1 MSQTLSSSPVDSGSD
16 HAASAGSN
24 PGCLDHVV
32 QDCRAS
38 RNRSPL
44 PEYPSE
50 KKWVRGRKGSTN
62 THAPGDGKEP
72 RDERWDESQLGY
84 QQMEEAVLRC
94 DEGLSAAEN
103 GKLSGSRTPDP
114 FVLTSVP
121 GRDGE
126 SLCVIYRVHSAR
138 RFIMECA
145 LALACRRLLRT
156 PCPLQ

>member
-1 MSQTLSSSPVDSGSD
+1 MVHSKSTTNFAEYGQNNYSATKQRGSLVSVRWV
-16 HAASAGSN
+16 SAGSN

-103 GKLSGSRTPDP
+103 AGKLPGSRTPDP
-114 FVLTSVP
+114 
-121 GRDGE
+121 
-126 SLCVIYRVHSAR
+126 VHSAR

>member
-50 KKWVRGRKGSTN
+50 KKWVRRRKGSTN

-121 GRDGE
+121 
-126 SLCVIYRVHSAR
+126 LCDLQGAFCSTIYNGVRTRPCMSASPAHAMS
-138 RFIMECA
+138 FAIGCVA
-145 LALACRRLLRT
+145 L
-156 PCPLQ
+156 